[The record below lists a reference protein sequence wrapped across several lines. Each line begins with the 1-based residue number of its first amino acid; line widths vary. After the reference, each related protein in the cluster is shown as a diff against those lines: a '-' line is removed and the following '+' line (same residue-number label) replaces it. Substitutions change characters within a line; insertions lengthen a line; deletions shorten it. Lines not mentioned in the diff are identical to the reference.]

1 MSSIKINDIAPAGA
15 DLLLDSEGYLDDLTD
30 NELGSVNGQTLTLS
44 VSIGPSYSWSY
55 SQGSW
60 SRGVTLSVSIGPSV
74 SLP

>member
-44 VSIGPSYSWSY
+44 VSVSGGYSWSRGR
-55 SQGSW
+55 GSW
-60 SRGVTLSVSIGPSV
+60 SRGWTISVSVGPSV